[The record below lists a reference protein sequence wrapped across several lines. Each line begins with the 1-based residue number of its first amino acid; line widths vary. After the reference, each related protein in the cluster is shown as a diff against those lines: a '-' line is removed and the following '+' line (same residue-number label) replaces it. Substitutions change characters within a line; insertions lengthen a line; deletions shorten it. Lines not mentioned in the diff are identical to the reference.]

1 MFYCVHIG
9 NSKVSNTEKFQL
21 SLGEK
26 MFLLNKIVCQMHP
39 FSFYLEL
46 LFLLNFQ
53 FLGRK
58 FQQMVATPLFLFFL
72 EFKFK
77 FKFVIGQNRQSNDFH
92 WLFTTVVYQQIEN
105 SERANQI
112 HRFTIDH
119 CKFILIENST

>member
-1 MFYCVHIG
+1 MFYCVYIG
-9 NSKVSNTEKFQL
+9 NSKVSSTDKFQL

-58 FQQMVATPLFLFFL
+58 FQQMVATPLFFFFL

-77 FKFVIGQNRQSNDFH
+77 FKFVIGQNRQ
-92 WLFTTVVYQQIEN
+92 
-105 SERANQI
+105 
-112 HRFTIDH
+112 
-119 CKFILIENST
+119 